1 MYLKNGHL
9 ETKKTYGLMLLHDE
23 AKIWLMTKNIKIHGI
38 YEHVQHHRAI
48 SVCKAQILKNNQNK
62 S

>member
-23 AKIWLMTKNIKIHGI
+23 AKNMTYDK
-38 YEHVQHHRAI
+38 EH
-48 SVCKAQILKNNQNK
+48 
-62 S
+62 